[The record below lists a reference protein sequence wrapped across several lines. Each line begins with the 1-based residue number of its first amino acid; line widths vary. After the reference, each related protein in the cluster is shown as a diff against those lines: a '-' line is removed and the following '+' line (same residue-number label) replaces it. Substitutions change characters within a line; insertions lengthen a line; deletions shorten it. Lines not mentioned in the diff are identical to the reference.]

1 MKIHPYYKNKIKE
14 RLGIRS
20 PSVQMAAFGRAFA
33 TGLVIGRQDARL
45 RDLKERA
52 FERYKL
58 KPFFHAPEYQPLV
71 TIVKEFRQSVEWY
84 NDDYGVYDD

>member
-20 PSVQMAAFGRAFA
+20 PSAQMAAFGRAFA
-33 TGLVIGRQDARL
+33 RGLVTGYQTERL

-52 FERYKL
+52 FGRYKL
-58 KPFFHAPEYQPLV
+58 KPFFHAPEYQPLA
-71 TIVKEFRQSVEWY
+71 TIVQEFRQSVEWY
-84 NDDYGVYDD
+84 NED